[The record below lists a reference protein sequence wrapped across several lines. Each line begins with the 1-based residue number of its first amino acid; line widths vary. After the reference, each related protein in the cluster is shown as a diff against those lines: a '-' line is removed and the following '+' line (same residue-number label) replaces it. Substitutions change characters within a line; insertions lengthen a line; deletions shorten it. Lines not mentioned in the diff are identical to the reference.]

1 MFLVS
6 HQIVCECCLILRLK
20 RIKIIPILLPK
31 VLPETRQRT
40 LKRPCTPGELTAP
53 TQTPPPPH
61 LAVTASPLS
70 GLASHAT
77 LRVAQGPA

>member
-20 RIKIIPILLPK
+20 GIKITPILLPK

-40 LKRPCTPGELTAP
+40 LKSLWTPGLLTTP
-53 TQTPPPPH
+53 TQTPPP
-61 LAVTASPLS
+61 AVTASPLR
-70 GLASHAT
+70 GLASHST